1 MQGATVMSTLQA
13 LLVSSAS
20 GGASEMKLS
29 NYRVASL
36 EAIYLIQVRCH
47 CSLWIEGSF
56 NYCYNQWSWSPIIAT
71 CISNFT
77 ICLYSQNNFI
87 LILVYDAQLTKH
99 LHDTSLISRLKW
111 ILPEILNC
119 YIGRI
124 HQCTILFAS
133 TFLLVLNIRMVSENW
148 LQYRTQP
155 FHSNL
160 PVVWLWGLELFLARG
175 VGRGD
180 ALTLSEG
187 TEDIAFR
194 TDERGLGV
202 GRAAGFGFPPPPNAG
217 ILVDMTSLTRGGL
230 EACCTDV
237 CMVEDRDNPSVLE
250 DTLSI
255 KRYIKSLSLY

>member
-1 MQGATVMSTLQA
+1 M
-13 LLVSSAS
+13 
-20 GGASEMKLS
+20 
-29 NYRVASL
+29 
-36 EAIYLIQVRCH
+36 
-47 CSLWIEGSF
+47 
-56 NYCYNQWSWSPIIAT
+56 
-71 CISNFT
+71 
-77 ICLYSQNNFI
+77 
-87 LILVYDAQLTKH
+87 
-99 LHDTSLISRLKW
+99 
-111 ILPEILNC
+111 
-119 YIGRI
+119 
-124 HQCTILFAS
+124 
-133 TFLLVLNIRMVSENW
+133 
-148 LQYRTQP
+148 
-155 FHSNL
+155 
-160 PVVWLWGLELFLARG
+160 ELFLARG

-255 KRYIKSLSLY
+255 KIYIKSLSLY